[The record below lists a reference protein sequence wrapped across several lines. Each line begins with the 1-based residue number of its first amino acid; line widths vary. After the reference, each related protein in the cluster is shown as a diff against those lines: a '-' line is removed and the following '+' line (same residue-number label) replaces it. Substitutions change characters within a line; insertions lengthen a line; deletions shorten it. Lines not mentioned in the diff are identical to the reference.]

1 MNVGL
6 CSSPANRDLIT
17 TGVIFMAATK
27 LQANWSA
34 VSHGTTGITRVTQVS
49 FSQGGSLA
57 TYSADGDHYPTVVVN
72 LMNKPG
78 ASVTSSDTATLMSIA
93 PGTTA
98 TFSATHKDAKGATG
112 GDILYV
118 MTNAVVENVQTAGS
132 HGQFGSSTMSM
143 LAYSSDGITNP
154 LSFTRA

>member
-1 MNVGL
+1 
-6 CSSPANRDLIT
+6 
-17 TGVIFMAATK
+17 MAATK
-27 LQANWSA
+27 LQANWTA
-34 VSHGTTGITRVTQVS
+34 ISHGTTTISRVTQVS

-72 LMNKPG
+72 LINKPR
-78 ASVTSSDTATLMSIA
+78 ASVTSSDTATLMGIA

-118 MTNAVVENVQTAGS
+118 MANSVVENVETTGA
-132 HGQFGSSTMSM
+132 HAQFGSATMT
-143 LAYSSDGITNP
+143 LLGYSSDGATNP